1 MKIVKLLGEASEDQ
15 APLTSLRKT
24 IEEFFQPKTM
34 HGLVISTTFKKL
46 SCIQLANLL
55 DMHDCVSKETGVLK
69 EDVDLLVTSSS
80 LGLGVQVSRS
90 DSHENTS
97 PSSFEVSIC
106 RVASVSDGSGPLIGS
121 SIGSGTGGDIY
132 DIMDEA
138 AFDQVEENHSLL
150 AQAQKEAEAAA
161 REIEDDAILQEV
173 MASSSTTQHKG
184 ATAISKEQTLNQQ
197 AKTKRSDKNASTE
210 ALVTYILENVDLETL
225 FSTAIRPDGQWMSP
239 LEMKAHIIGTYN
251 IQMNLKAAQGILKVL
266 RELKGY
272 NTASDVVG
280 DANIEDDD
288 VSMALAMS
296 LSLETVD
303 RGGSDDLPDL
313 VAEVPLETRST
324 DMNED
329 DQLALALSLSMA
341 N

>member
-1 MKIVKLLGEASEDQ
+1 MKIVKLLGGASEDQ
-15 APLTSLRKT
+15 APLTSLRKI

-34 HGLVISTTFKKL
+34 HGLVITTTFKKL
-46 SCIQLANLL
+46 SCMQLANLL

-69 EDVDLLVTSSS
+69 EDVDLLVAGSS
-80 LGLGVQVSRS
+80 LGFGVQVSRS
-90 DSHENTS
+90 DSNETNTP

-106 RVASVSDGSGPLIGS
+106 RVATVSDGPGPPIGS
-121 SIGSGTGGDIY
+121 SLGSSSTGGDIY

-184 ATAISKEQTLNQQ
+184 TTTISIEPSLNQQ
-197 AKTKRSDKNASTE
+197 AKKRSDKKASTE

-251 IQMNLKAAQGILKVL
+251 VQVNLKAAQGILKVL

-272 NTASDVVG
+272 NTASHVEG
-280 DANIEDDD
+280 DANIEDD

-296 LSLETVD
+296 LS
-303 RGGSDDLPDL
+303 
-313 VAEVPLETRST
+313 EVPLETRST

-329 DQLALALSLSMA
+329 DQLALAMSLSMA